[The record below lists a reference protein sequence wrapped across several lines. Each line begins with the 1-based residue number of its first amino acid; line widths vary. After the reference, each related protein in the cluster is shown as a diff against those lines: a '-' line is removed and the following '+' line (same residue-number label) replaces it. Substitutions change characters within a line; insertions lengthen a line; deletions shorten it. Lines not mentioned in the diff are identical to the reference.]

1 MKRKSGPHRAP
12 RRPEN
17 VITRPLEPAAD
28 DPGATG
34 VSAGTLILTLDGA
47 LPVEHLSPGDRI
59 ITRAGARI
67 LTAISS
73 RPSRRT
79 YVIRPHTPGHD
90 RPGEAVTLGARQE
103 ILVRDWRARVLYGS
117 DQARVPV
124 ARLADGEHIAESRAG
139 VNLFQLEF
147 AEDAVIYAGGLEV
160 AIPRAAR

>member
-1 MKRKSGPHRAP
+1 MNRKPGPRRAP
-12 RRPEN
+12 RRPET
-17 VITRPLEPAAD
+17 VITRPLEHAAD
-28 DPGATG
+28 ARAVSG
-34 VSAGTLILTLDGA
+34 VSEGTLILTLDGA

-59 ITRAGARI
+59 ITRAGARV

-73 RPSRRT
+73 RPARGV
-79 YVIRPHTPGHD
+79 YVIRPHTLGHG

-103 ILVRDWRARVLYGS
+103 ILVRDWRARALYGS

-124 ARLADGEHIAESRAG
+124 ARLADGEYIAESRAG